1 MRTLLLLALC
11 AAASARNDRPNVVL
25 ILVDDLGWSDV
36 ACAGTTDYYAT
47 PNVDRLAAE
56 GTRFV
61 QGYAACAV
69 CSPSRAAVLTG
80 RHPARVGVTD
90 WIHHSS
96 KEAERALELGEHLE
110 GFDPGRGR
118 PLLTPINRAW
128 LDADEVTLAELLAAQ
143 GYVSAYVGKWHLG
156 PVGHLPTDQGFDEN
170 HGGFQVGSPPSYF
183 DPYANKRFPGGI
195 HALPPRAEGEYLTDR
210 EADEC
215 VRFLAANSERPF
227 FLMYAPYAVHSPLRA
242 PEALVEAY
250 AAKPGAGRRLPVY
263 GAMVERVD
271 AAVGRVLD
279 ALDEAGVADET
290 IVVFTSDNGGAPHFP
305 PTQNAPLRRGKGFPY
320 EGGLRV
326 PFLVR
331 WPGEVVGGRVVADVP
346 ALGTDLLPT
355 LAAACGVAPPTGRSL
370 DGVDLLPLLRG
381 GAAPDERPLVWHFP
395 HYWWGTRL
403 TPYSVLREGR
413 WKLVH
418 QYATG
423 ADELYDLAA
432 DPGEA
437 RDLAAEHPG
446 RARALRA
453 RLFSELRRL
462 GAKLPAP
469 NPDADDPG
477 PAPPG
482 SDR

>member
-1 MRTLLLLALC
+1 M
-11 AAASARNDRPNVVL
+11 
-25 ILVDDLGWSDV
+25 
-36 ACAGTTDYYAT
+36 
-47 PNVDRLAAE
+47 
-56 GTRFV
+56 
-61 QGYAACAV
+61 
-69 CSPSRAAVLTG
+69 
-80 RHPARVGVTD
+80 
-90 WIHHSS
+90 
-96 KEAERALELGEHLE
+96 
-110 GFDPGRGR
+110 
-118 PLLTPINRAW
+118 
-128 LDADEVTLAELLAAQ
+128 
-143 GYVSAYVGKWHLG
+143 
-156 PVGHLPTDQGFDEN
+156 
-170 HGGFQVGSPPSYF
+170 
-183 DPYANKRFPGGI
+183 
-195 HALPPRAEGEYLTDR
+195 
-210 EADEC
+210 
-215 VRFLAANSERPF
+215 
-227 FLMYAPYAVHSPLRA
+227 
-242 PEALVEAY
+242 
-250 AAKPGAGRRLPVY
+250 
-263 GAMVERVD
+263 
-271 AAVGRVLD
+271 
-279 ALDEAGVADET
+279 
-290 IVVFTSDNGGAPHFP
+290 
-305 PTQNAPLRRGKGFPY
+305 
-320 EGGLRV
+320 